1 MQKYLRP
8 KNTTKS
14 IEKAK
19 YEAFKSQCIRIT
31 SLCALAVLN
40 DLWDATNEDMQRW
53 YDNYEKLIASIFH
66 DVDNLDNIEKQL
78 IEQCGI
84 KFEER

>member
-1 MQKYLRP
+1 MKDYLRP

-40 DLWDATNEDMQRW
+40 DLWDASNEDMQEW
-53 YDNYEKLIASIFH
+53 YN
-66 DVDNLDNIEKQL
+66 N
-78 IEQCGI
+78 
-84 KFEER
+84 

>member
-1 MQKYLRP
+1 MKDYLRP

-40 DLWDATNEDMQRW
+40 DLWDASNESMQEW
-53 YDNYEKLIASIFH
+53 YDNYENLIASIFH
-66 DVDNLDNIEKQL
+66 GVDNLDNIEKQL
-78 IEQCGI
+78 VERCGI